1 MTAGERSG
9 RNAANYEELW
19 DIEGARSPS
28 GRAFTRA
35 FDLTHAIV
43 RDLDG
48 RICFWSSS
56 MEHLYGWS
64 RAEALG
70 RISHD
75 LLKTEFPTSLD
86 EINAELVSKG
96 YWLGELRHRA
106 RDGRTIAVS
115 SRWVLDRDEAGSA
128 TWVIEVDNDISAL
141 KATEGLLR
149 TKMAELQTILDTVP
163 AIVWIAHDVECRAIT
178 GSRASYEFLGLPVGA
193 NPSLT
198 APDSERPAHF
208 EVLMN
213 GRELAPEDL
222 PVQRAARGETIESAE
237 LEVVFPGRRSRWIFG
252 GAVPLFN
259 DHGQPCGAV
268 SAFVDITDRKRAD
281 AAIRARE
288 TAEKA
293 NQAKTEFLATISHE
307 IRTPLTTIVGVTDLL
322 MHSSLTPRQHD
333 QATRLKYAGE
343 MLLALVN
350 GILDISKIEAGKLE
364 LEQVPVDPS
373 EVAEAALAIIRPQAE
388 MKAIELRSE
397 MAANLPAR
405 VRGDPLRVRQILLN
419 LLSNAVKFTERGS
432 VTLRVMHQPR
442 PGAMRLR
449 FEVADTGIGIDTAHQ
464 HRLFQRFSQIGR
476 DGEHPSGTGLGLA
489 ISRQL
494 VEAMGG
500 EIGFSSRIGE
510 GSVFWFLIP
519 CEEIEPSAS
528 AAQR

>member
-1 MTAGERSG
+1 MTAGERSN
-9 RNAANYEELW
+9 RNAANSEGLW
-19 DIEGARSPS
+19 DVEGATSRS

-35 FDLTHAIV
+35 FDLTHAMV

-48 RICFWSSS
+48 RICFWSSI

-64 RAEALG
+64 RAEAVG

-75 LLKTEFPTSLD
+75 LLRTEFPMNLD
-86 EINAELVSKG
+86 EINAELASKG

-106 RDGRTIAVS
+106 RDGRTITVS
-115 SRWVLDRDEAGSA
+115 SRWVLDRDEAGKA
-128 TWVIEVDNDISAL
+128 AWVIEVNNDMSAQ
-141 KATEGLLR
+141 KTTEGLLR
-149 TKMAELQTILDTVP
+149 SNMAELQTILDTVP
-163 AIVWIAHDVECRAIT
+163 AIVWIAHDVECRSIT
-178 GSRASYEFLGLPVGA
+178 GSRASYEFLRLPVGS

-198 APDSERPAHF
+198 APEGERPVHF
-208 EVLMN
+208 KVLTN

-237 LEVVFPGRRSRWIFG
+237 FEVVFPGGRSRWIFG
-252 GAVPLFN
+252 NAVPLFN
-259 DHGQPCGAV
+259 DLGRPCGAV
-268 SAFVDITDRKRAD
+268 SAFVDITDRKRAE

-288 TAEKA
+288 TAEQA
-293 NQAKTEFLATISHE
+293 NQAKTEFLATMSHE

-322 MHSSLTPRQHD
+322 LHSSLTQRQRD

-364 LEQVPVDPS
+364 LEQRPVDPS
-373 EVAEAALAIIRPQAE
+373 EVAEAAFAIVRPQAE
-388 MKAIELRSE
+388 MKGIELRGE
-397 MAANLPAR
+397 TAANLPACIN
-405 VRGDPLRVRQILLN
+405 GDPLRLRQILLN

-432 VTLRVMHQPR
+432 ISLKVAREPDPAT
-442 PGAMRLR
+442 MRLR
-449 FEVADTGIGIDTAHQ
+449 FEVADTGIGIDTAQH

-476 DGEHPSGTGLGLA
+476 DDERPSGSGLGLA
-489 ISRQL
+489 ICRQL

-510 GSVFWFLIP
+510 GSVFWFSIP
-519 CEEIEPSAS
+519 CEEREPSAS